1 MSESLSGKY
10 SLKLLDHAKQSG
22 PDAFKTNLK
31 IIIKKTAEITGDL
44 IGNKIADRITAA
56 SKTSAQN
63 SLEMIMIKKT
73 YLQKKGR
80 NLLMKWDWYNSMI
93 MEYQIIINLLGNTPN

>member
-1 MSESLSGKY
+1 MDFFRFAKNIGKNMSESLSGKY

-31 IIIKKTAEITGDL
+31 IIIQKTAEITGDL

-63 SLEMIMIKKT
+63 SLEMIMIKK
-73 YLQKKGR
+73 YLSPKERQKVIDEMR
-80 NLLMKWDWYNSMI
+80 LI
-93 MEYQIIINLLGNTPN
+93 